1 LDENHWFIFQGPV
14 SFRNRQRR
22 AETRISQFQIYSK
35 QQRIQ
40 TIAEYSHMLGLNTK
54 CSTCRT
60 LTWPGINNIISIEKK
75 NKSFIQVQ
83 FLLILNE
90 VKFDDL

>member
-1 LDENHWFIFQGPV
+1 MKIIDLFLQGPV

-60 LTWPGINNIISIEKK
+60 LTWPGINNIISIEEKK
-75 NKSFIQVQ
+75 N
-83 FLLILNE
+83 LLFRCNSC
-90 VKFDDL
+90 

>member
-1 LDENHWFIFQGPV
+1 MYIHFNENYRCIFQGPV

-22 AETRISQFQIYSK
+22 AETLISQFQIYSK

-60 LTWPGINNIISIEKK
+60 LTWPGMKNRILTKK
-75 NKSFIQVQ
+75 NKH
-83 FLLILNE
+83 LLFRCNSS
-90 VKFDDL
+90 